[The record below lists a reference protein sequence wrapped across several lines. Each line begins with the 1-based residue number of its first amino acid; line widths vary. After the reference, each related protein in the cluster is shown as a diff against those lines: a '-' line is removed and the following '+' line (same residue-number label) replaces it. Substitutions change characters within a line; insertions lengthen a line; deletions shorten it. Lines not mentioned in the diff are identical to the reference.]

1 MVIKMIDRIAQVLLQ
16 KDNFIIIPH
25 RNPDGDCLGSA
36 VGLAYGLRSI
46 GKKAYISLPNPPGD
60 RLLFM
65 WDDSL
70 ATPEGFA
77 CDVCIA
83 VDVASTYMMAQ
94 LEDEIFNNSPC
105 TVCLDHHGTNVGF
118 AQYNFVDGEAAACG
132 EVIYRLLEHMG
143 VDIDVKIASALYGAI
158 ASDTGSFRYSNT
170 TGDTHRITS
179 ELIDAGID
187 AAGIMKRLFET
198 KKKNELAAMAGIV
211 ANMEYYFD
219 GKVCLTYVDSELLE
233 KYGVTFD
240 GVDEYVG
247 IPRTVEGVE
256 VGVFLKCYGEKE
268 TKVSLRSNE
277 YVNVAE
283 LAASI
288 GGGGHIRA
296 AGVTVE
302 DNLDNTK
309 KKILDLI
316 KTVL

>member
-1 MVIKMIDRIAQVLLQ
+1 MIDKIAEVLSQ
-16 KDNFIIIPH
+16 KDNFVIIPH

-36 VGLAYGLRSI
+36 VGLAYGLRSM
-46 GKKAYISLPNPPGD
+46 GKTAYVSLPNAPGD

-65 WDDSL
+65 WDEAL
-70 ATPEGFA
+70 ATPENFEY
-77 CDVCIA
+77 DVCIA

-94 LEDEIFNNSPC
+94 LEDEIFNQAPC
-105 TVCLDHHGTNVGF
+105 TVCLDHHGTNKGY
-118 AQYNFVDGEAAACG
+118 AEYSFVDGDAAACG
-132 EVIYRLLEHMG
+132 EVIYRLLRHMN
-143 VDIDVKIASALYGAI
+143 VDIDADIASSLYAAI

-170 TGDTHRITS
+170 TGDTHRITA
-179 ELIDAGID
+179 ELIDLGAD
-187 AAGIMKRLFET
+187 ASGIMKRLFEI
-198 KKKNELAAMAGIV
+198 KKRSELSAMAGIV
-211 ANMEYYFD
+211 ANMEYHFD

-256 VGVFLKCYGEKE
+256 VGVFFKCYGPAE
-268 TKVSLRSNE
+268 TKVSFRSND
-277 YVNVAE
+277 YVDVSA

-296 AGVTVE
+296 AGATVE

-309 KKILDLI
+309 KLILDMI
-316 KTVL
+316 KAVL

>member
-1 MVIKMIDRIAQVLLQ
+1 MVIKMIDKIAELLLQ
-16 KDNFIIIPH
+16 KDNFVIIPH

-46 GKKAYISLPNPPGD
+46 GKDAYISLPNPPGD
-60 RLLFM
+60 RLGFM
-65 WDDSL
+65 WDESL
-70 ATPEGFA
+70 AMPEGYA
-77 CDVCIA
+77 NDVCIA

-94 LEDEIFNNSPC
+94 LEDEIFKPSPC
-105 TVCLDHHGTNVGF
+105 TVCLDHHGTNKGF
-118 AQYNFVDGEAAACG
+118 AQYNCVDPKAAACG
-132 EVIYRLLEHMG
+132 EVIYRLLDTMG
-143 VDIDVKIASALYGAI
+143 VELDKKIASALYGAI

-170 TGDTHRITS
+170 TADTHRITA
-179 ELIDAGID
+179 ELVAAGID
-187 AAGIMKRLFET
+187 ASDIMKRLFET
-198 KKKNELAAMAGIV
+198 RKRNELDAMAGII

-233 KYGVTFD
+233 RYGVTFD
-240 GVDEYVG
+240 GVDEYVSV
-247 IPRTVEGVE
+247 PRTVEGVE
-256 VGVFLKCYGEKE
+256 VGVFIKCYGADE

-277 YVNVAE
+277 YVNVAQI
-283 LAASI
+283 AASI

-309 KKILDLI
+309 KLILDLI

>member
-1 MVIKMIDRIAQVLLQ
+1 MIDKIAQLISQ
-16 KDNFIIIPH
+16 KDNFVIIPH

-36 VGLAYGLRSI
+36 VGLAYALRDM
-46 GKKAYISLPNPPGD
+46 GKTIYVSLPNPVGD
-60 RLLFM
+60 RLQFM
-65 WDDSL
+65 WDESL
-70 ATPEGFA
+70 ATPAGFA

-94 LEDEIFNNSPC
+94 LEDEIFNSAPC
-105 TVCLDHHGTNVGF
+105 TVCLDHHGTNGGF
-118 AQYNFVDGEAAACG
+118 AQYSFVDGNAAACG

-143 VDIDVKIASALYGAI
+143 VEIDKKIASALYGAI

-170 TGDTHRITS
+170 TRDTHRITAK
-179 ELIDAGID
+179 LIDAGID

-198 KKKNELAAMAGIV
+198 KKPSELGAMSGII
-211 ANMEYYFD
+211 ANMEYHFD
-219 GKVCLTYVDSELLE
+219 GKVCLTYADNELLE

-240 GVDEYVG
+240 GIDEYVG
-247 IPRTVEGVE
+247 VPRTVEGVE
-256 VGVFLKCYGEKE
+256 VGVFLKCYGPTE

-288 GGGGHIRA
+288 GGGGHLRA

-309 KKILDLI
+309 KIILDLI

>member
-1 MVIKMIDRIAQVLLQ
+1 MIDKIADLISR
-16 KDNFIIIPH
+16 KDNFVIIPH

-36 VGLAYGLRSI
+36 VALAYALRNM
-46 GKKAYISLPNPPGD
+46 GKTAFISLPNCPGD

-65 WDDSL
+65 WDDGL
-70 ATPEGFA
+70 ATPDGFV
-77 CDVCIA
+77 CEVCIA

-94 LEDEIFNNSPC
+94 LEDEIFKTAPC
-105 TVCLDHHGTNVGF
+105 TVCLDHHGTNPGF
-118 AQYNFVDGEAAACG
+118 AQYNYVDGKAAACG

-240 GVDEYVG
+240 GIDEYVG
-247 IPRTVEGVE
+247 LPRTVEGVE
-256 VGVFLKCYGEKE
+256 VGVFLKCYGPSE

-288 GGGGHIRA
+288 GGGGHMRA

-302 DNLDNTK
+302 DNLENTK
-309 KKILDLI
+309 NIILDLI